1 MTQDGNT
8 LTADKGKWLRRIADH
23 FIYGESIELGYTYYI
38 GGVLQDPPHKDV
50 AEDFEEIESM
60 EGEGDDTE

>member
-1 MTQDGNT
+1 MIQIGNT

-38 GGVLQDPPHKDV
+38 GGVLQDLSLIH
-50 AEDFEEIESM
+50 I
-60 EGEGDDTE
+60 